1 MSFTDLITAC
11 LGGTSQQAS
20 SSGRQATYLSADEA
34 SRMPLEA
41 FLQRSLESAPSA
53 LEQGGAFADIFQ
65 RHLQDGANAGHVA
78 QVIQGELVRLASNNT
93 DKATAQWACQLL
105 AQCAQSSARPPM
117 DNGGYN
123 PPQTQNQSY
132 AQVTGSGN
140 GGAWDAQEKRQHQNQ
155 KQQVHAQI
163 SDVYIRSYFFPSEE
177 SFGKLI
183 EFLNSAKSTLDICVF
198 NITDNDIARAISNA
212 KKRGVE
218 VRIVTDDEQLKC
230 KGSDVERLSDQF
242 GIPFKTDNDPQKFMH
257 SKFAVIDKR
266 AVWAGSFN
274 WTVAARRSNNESV
287 ICTNDRATAKA
298 FSEEFERL
306 WKMF

>member
-1 MSFTDLITAC
+1 MSLVDLLTAC
-11 LGGTSQQAS
+11 LGGTSQQP

-34 SRMPLEA
+34 SHMPLEA

-53 LEQGGAFADIFQ
+53 LEQGGAFANIFQ
-65 RHLQDGANAGHVA
+65 RHLQNGANTTYIT

-105 AQCAQSSARPPM
+105 AQCAQNAVRAGT
-117 DNGGYN
+117 GGYK
-123 PPQTQNQSY
+123 PPQAQAQNQSY
-132 AQVTGSGN
+132 AQAIGSGPN
-140 GGAWDAQEKRQHQNQ
+140 GEWEMQEKKQ
-155 KQQVHAQI
+155 KQYPAHNQG

-183 EFLNSAKSTLDICVF
+183 EFLNSAKHTLDVCVF
-198 NITDNDIARAISNA
+198 NITDNDVARAISSA

-218 VRIVTDDEQLKC
+218 VRIITDDEQLKC
-230 KGSDVERLSDQF
+230 KGSDVESLSNQF

-266 AVWAGSFN
+266 AVWAGSYN
-274 WTVAARRSNNESV
+274 WTIAARRSNN
-287 ICTNDRATAKA
+287 
-298 FSEEFERL
+298 
-306 WKMF
+306 